1 MTENVNRMM
10 VNPPVFPSGI
20 VESGMTGDGEERITS
35 LEIATMT
42 NKLHKNVMQSIRK
55 MEAAWIKVNGL
66 GFKLVN
72 YQDQKGETRPCYSLT
87 KRESLYIA
95 TKFNDEAR
103 AKLVLRWEELE
114 IKHREQVQAEQMKPQ
129 QSFLQDKLTVANWVM
144 DSLRYSDAARLQ
156 LVSQIAEPYGVP
168 VPDYVHAPNGASHAV
183 SELLKERG
191 VELSAIKFNKLAL
204 AAGLLEEK
212 TRKGAH
218 GKVHKYYSVT
228 EKGLEYALNDIYKD
242 VLDKP
247 FQSGM
252 TTSLGRC
259 WKSSVTSHLVKEIC
273 LQAVRH
279 TRTTVVIM
287 IYNREG
293 GEGVMRSPLFLW

>member
-1 MTENVNRMM
+1 MTNGSEIIKNETM
-10 VNPPVFPSGI
+10 
-20 VESGMTGDGEERITS
+20 TS
-35 LEIATMT
+35 LEIAEITG
-42 NKLHKNVMQSIRK
+42 KRHSDVLESIRN
-55 MEAAWIKVNGL
+55 MEPAWEKIAQRKFPL
-66 GFKLVN
+66 GSYKDAN
-72 YQDQKGETRPCYSLT
+72 NQDRPCYILSKT
-87 KRESLYIA
+87 ECLYVA

-156 LVSQIAEPYGVP
+156 LVSQIAKPYGVP

-242 VLDKP
+242 VPGQTIPKWYDNKFGEVLEIIGYKP
-247 FQSGM
+247 SSQGDMFASGE
-252 TTSLGRC
+252 T
-259 WKSSVTSHLVKEIC
+259 H
-273 LQAVRH
+273 
-279 TRTTVVIM
+279 
-287 IYNREG
+287 
-293 GEGVMRSPLFLW
+293 

>member
-10 VNPPVFPSGI
+10 VNPPVFPSGS
-20 VESGMTGDGEERITS
+20 VKSGMTGDGEERITS
-35 LEIATMT
+35 LEIAEMA
-42 NKLHKNVMQSIRK
+42 NKRHSDVMRSIRN
-55 MEAAWIKVNGL
+55 MEKAWLQVNGRN
-66 GFKLVN
+66 FALVD
-72 YQDQKGETRPCYSLT
+72 YQDQKGEYRPCYSLT
-87 KRESLYIA
+87 KKESLYIA
-95 TKFNDEAR
+95 TKFDDVMR
-103 AKLVLRWEELE
+103 AKLINRWEELE
-114 IKHREQVQAEQMKPQ
+114 NKHREQVQAEQMKPQ

-212 TRKGAH
+212 TRKGTN

-228 EKGLEYALNDIYKD
+228 EKGLVYALNDIYKD
-242 VLDKP
+242 VPGQTIPKWYDNKFGEVLEIIGYKP
-247 FQSGM
+247 SNQGDMFASGE
-252 TTSLGRC
+252 T
-259 WKSSVTSHLVKEIC
+259 H
-273 LQAVRH
+273 
-279 TRTTVVIM
+279 
-287 IYNREG
+287 
-293 GEGVMRSPLFLW
+293 

>member
-10 VNPPVFPSGI
+10 VNPPVFPSSSVNAG
-20 VESGMTGDGEERITS
+20 EAGGNEERITS

-55 MEAAWIKVNGL
+55 MEVAWVKVNGL

-72 YQDQKGETRPCYSLT
+72 YQDQKGETRPCFSLT

-103 AKLVLRWEELE
+103 AKLILRWEELE
-114 IKHREQVQAEQMKPQ
+114 IKHREQAQAKMQAEQVKPQ

-156 LVSQIAEPYGVP
+156 LVSQIAKPYGVP

-212 TRKGAH
+212 TRKGTN

-228 EKGLEYALNDIYKD
+228 EKGLVYALNDIYKD
-242 VLDKP
+242 VPGQTIPKWYDNKFGEVLEII
-247 FQSGM
+247 GY
-252 TTSLGRC
+252 
-259 WKSSVTSHLVKEIC
+259 KSSEQTDMFAS
-273 LQAVRH
+273 
-279 TRTTVVIM
+279 
-287 IYNREG
+287 
-293 GEGVMRSPLFLW
+293 GEAHN

>member
-10 VNPPVFPSGI
+10 VNPPVFPSGSFNAG
-20 VESGMTGDGEERITS
+20 EAGGNEERITS

-55 MEAAWIKVNGL
+55 MEAAWVKVNGL

-103 AKLVLRWEELE
+103 AKLILRWEELE
-114 IKHREQVQAEQMKPQ
+114 IKHREQAQTKMQAEQMKPQ

-191 VELSAIKFNKLAL
+191 VVLSAIKFNNIAL

-212 TRKGAH
+212 TRKGTH

-242 VLDKP
+242 VPGQTIPKWYDNKFEEVLEIIGYKP
-247 FQSGM
+247 SKQVDMFA
-252 TTSLGRC
+252 
-259 WKSSVTSHLVKEIC
+259 SSETH
-273 LQAVRH
+273 
-279 TRTTVVIM
+279 
-287 IYNREG
+287 
-293 GEGVMRSPLFLW
+293 

>member
-10 VNPPVFPSGI
+10 VNPPVFPSGS
-20 VESGMTGDGEERITS
+20 VKSGMTGDGEERITS
-35 LEIATMT
+35 LEIAEMA
-42 NKLHKNVMQSIRK
+42 NKRHSDVMRSIRN
-55 MEAAWIKVNGL
+55 MEKAWLQVNGRN
-66 GFKLVN
+66 FALVD
-72 YQDQKGETRPCYSLT
+72 YQDQKGEYRPCYSLT
-87 KRESLYIA
+87 KKESLYIA
-95 TKFNDEAR
+95 TKFDDVMR
-103 AKLVLRWEELE
+103 AKLINRWEELE
-114 IKHREQVQAEQMKPQ
+114 NKHREQMQAEQMKPQ

-242 VLDKP
+242 VPGQTIPKWYDNKFGEVLEIIGYKP
-247 FQSGM
+247 SSQGYMFASGE
-252 TTSLGRC
+252 T
-259 WKSSVTSHLVKEIC
+259 H
-273 LQAVRH
+273 
-279 TRTTVVIM
+279 
-287 IYNREG
+287 
-293 GEGVMRSPLFLW
+293 

>member
-10 VNPPVFPSGI
+10 VNPPVFPSGS
-20 VESGMTGDGEERITS
+20 VKSGMTGDGEERITS
-35 LEIATMT
+35 LEIAEMA
-42 NKLHKNVMQSIRK
+42 NKRHSDVMRSIRN
-55 MEAAWIKVNGL
+55 MEKAWLQVNGRN
-66 GFKLVN
+66 FALVD
-72 YQDQKGETRPCYSLT
+72 YQDQKGEHRPCYSLT
-87 KRESLYIA
+87 KKESLYIA
-95 TKFNDEAR
+95 TKFDDVMR
-103 AKLVLRWEELE
+103 AKLINRWEELE
-114 IKHREQVQAEQMKPQ
+114 IKHREQVQSEQMKPQ

-144 DSLRYSDAARLQ
+144 DSLRYSDAARLR

-242 VLDKP
+242 VPGQTIPKWYDNKFGEVLEIIGYKP
-247 FQSGM
+247 SSQGDMFASGE
-252 TTSLGRC
+252 T
-259 WKSSVTSHLVKEIC
+259 H
-273 LQAVRH
+273 
-279 TRTTVVIM
+279 
-287 IYNREG
+287 
-293 GEGVMRSPLFLW
+293 

>member
-10 VNPPVFPSGI
+10 VNPPVFPSGS
-20 VESGMTGDGEERITS
+20 VKSGMTGDGEERITS
-35 LEIATMT
+35 LEIAEMA
-42 NKLHKNVMQSIRK
+42 NKRHSDVMRSIRN
-55 MEAAWIKVNGL
+55 MEKAWLQVNGRN
-66 GFKLVN
+66 FALVD
-72 YQDQKGETRPCYSLT
+72 YQDQKGEHRPCYSLT
-87 KRESLYIA
+87 KKESLYIA
-95 TKFNDEAR
+95 TKFDDVMR
-103 AKLVLRWEELE
+103 AKLINRWEELE

-212 TRKGAH
+212 TRKGTN

-228 EKGLEYALNDIYKD
+228 EKGLVYALNDIYKD
-242 VLDKP
+242 VPGQTIPKWYDNKFGEVLEIIGYKP
-247 FQSGM
+247 SNQGDMFASGE
-252 TTSLGRC
+252 T
-259 WKSSVTSHLVKEIC
+259 H
-273 LQAVRH
+273 
-279 TRTTVVIM
+279 
-287 IYNREG
+287 
-293 GEGVMRSPLFLW
+293 

>member
-1 MTENVNRMM
+1 MKDKLSPMM
-10 VNPPVFPSGI
+10 VNPPVFPSGS
-20 VESGMTGDGEERITS
+20 VKSGMTGDEEERITS
-35 LEIATMT
+35 LEIAEMA
-42 NKLHKNVMQSIRK
+42 NKRHSDVMRSIRN
-55 MEAAWIKVNGL
+55 MEKAWLQVNGRN
-66 GFKLVN
+66 FALVD
-72 YQDQKGETRPCYSLT
+72 YQDQKGEHRPCYSLT
-87 KRESLYIA
+87 KKESLYIA
-95 TKFNDEAR
+95 TKFDDVMR
-103 AKLVLRWEELE
+103 AKLINRWEELE

-212 TRKGAH
+212 TRKGTH

-242 VLDKP
+242 VPGQTIPKWYDNKFGEVLEIIGYKP
-247 FQSGM
+247 SSQGDMFASGE
-252 TTSLGRC
+252 T
-259 WKSSVTSHLVKEIC
+259 H
-273 LQAVRH
+273 
-279 TRTTVVIM
+279 
-287 IYNREG
+287 
-293 GEGVMRSPLFLW
+293 

>member
-1 MTENVNRMM
+1 MTENVSRMM

-20 VESGMTGDGEERITS
+20 VKSGMTGDGEERITS
-35 LEIATMT
+35 LEIAEMA
-42 NKLHKNVMQSIRK
+42 NKRHSDVMRSIRN
-55 MEAAWIKVNGL
+55 MEKAWLQVNGRN
-66 GFKLVN
+66 FALVD
-72 YQDQKGETRPCYSLT
+72 YQDQKGEHRPCYSLT
-87 KRESLYIA
+87 KKESLYIA
-95 TKFNDEAR
+95 TKFDDVMR
-103 AKLVLRWEELE
+103 AKLINRWEELE
-114 IKHREQVQAEQMKPQ
+114 IKHREQVQSEQMKPQ

-183 SELLKERG
+183 SELLKERD

-242 VLDKP
+242 VPGQTIPKWYDNKFGEVLEIIGYKP
-247 FQSGM
+247 SSQGDMFASGE
-252 TTSLGRC
+252 T
-259 WKSSVTSHLVKEIC
+259 H
-273 LQAVRH
+273 
-279 TRTTVVIM
+279 
-287 IYNREG
+287 
-293 GEGVMRSPLFLW
+293 

>member
-10 VNPPVFPSGI
+10 VNPPVFPSGS
-20 VESGMTGDGEERITS
+20 VKSGMTGDGEERITS
-35 LEIATMT
+35 LEIAEMA
-42 NKLHKNVMQSIRK
+42 NKRHSDVMRSIRN
-55 MEAAWIKVNGL
+55 MEKAWLQVNGRN
-66 GFKLVN
+66 FALVD
-72 YQDQKGETRPCYSLT
+72 YQDQKGEYRPCYSLT
-87 KRESLYIA
+87 KKESLYIA
-95 TKFNDEAR
+95 TKFDDVMR
-103 AKLVLRWEELE
+103 AKLINRWEELE
-114 IKHREQVQAEQMKPQ
+114 NKHREQVQAEQMKPQ
-129 QSFLQDKLTVANWVM
+129 QSCLQDKLTVANWVM

-183 SELLKERG
+183 SELLKERD

-242 VLDKP
+242 VPGQTIPKWYDNKFGEVLEIIGYKP
-247 FQSGM
+247 SSQGDMFASGE
-252 TTSLGRC
+252 T
-259 WKSSVTSHLVKEIC
+259 H
-273 LQAVRH
+273 
-279 TRTTVVIM
+279 
-287 IYNREG
+287 
-293 GEGVMRSPLFLW
+293 

>member
-10 VNPPVFPSGI
+10 VNPPVFPSGS
-20 VESGMTGDGEERITS
+20 VKSGMTGDGEERITS
-35 LEIATMT
+35 LEIAEMA
-42 NKLHKNVMQSIRK
+42 NKRHSDVMRSIRN
-55 MEAAWIKVNGL
+55 MEKAWLQVNGRN
-66 GFKLVN
+66 FALVD
-72 YQDQKGETRPCYSLT
+72 YQDQKGEHRPCYSLT
-87 KRESLYIA
+87 KKESLYIA
-95 TKFNDEAR
+95 TKFDDVMR
-103 AKLVLRWEELE
+103 AKLINRWEELE

-212 TRKGAH
+212 TRKGTN

-228 EKGLEYALNDIYKD
+228 EKGLVYALNDIYKD
-242 VLDKP
+242 VPGQTIPKWYDNKFGEVLEIIGYKP
-247 FQSGM
+247 SNQGDIFASGE
-252 TTSLGRC
+252 T
-259 WKSSVTSHLVKEIC
+259 H
-273 LQAVRH
+273 
-279 TRTTVVIM
+279 
-287 IYNREG
+287 
-293 GEGVMRSPLFLW
+293 

>member
-10 VNPPVFPSGI
+10 VNPPVFPSSSVNAG
-20 VESGMTGDGEERITS
+20 EAGGNEERITS

-55 MEAAWIKVNGL
+55 MEVAWVKVNGL

-103 AKLVLRWEELE
+103 AKLILRWEELE
-114 IKHREQVQAEQMKPQ
+114 IKHREQAQAKMQAEQVKPQ

-156 LVSQIAEPYGVP
+156 LVSQIAKPYGVP

-212 TRKGAH
+212 TRKGTN

-228 EKGLEYALNDIYKD
+228 EKGLVYALNDIYKD
-242 VLDKP
+242 VPGQTIPKWYDNKFEEVLEII
-247 FQSGM
+247 GY
-252 TTSLGRC
+252 
-259 WKSSVTSHLVKEIC
+259 KSSKQVDMFAS
-273 LQAVRH
+273 
-279 TRTTVVIM
+279 
-287 IYNREG
+287 
-293 GEGVMRSPLFLW
+293 GETH

>member
-10 VNPPVFPSGI
+10 VNPPVFPSSSVNAG
-20 VESGMTGDGEERITS
+20 EAGGNEERITS

-55 MEAAWIKVNGL
+55 MEVAWVKVNGL

-103 AKLVLRWEELE
+103 AKLILRWEELE
-114 IKHREQVQAEQMKPQ
+114 IKHREQAQAKMQAEQVKPQ

-156 LVSQIAEPYGVP
+156 LVSQIAKPYGVP

-191 VELSAIKFNKLAL
+191 VVLSAIKFNKLAL

-212 TRKGAH
+212 TRKGTNS
-218 GKVHKYYSVT
+218 KVHKYYSVT
-228 EKGLEYALNDIYKD
+228 EKGLVYALNDIYKD
-242 VLDKP
+242 VPGQTIPKWYDNKFGEVLEII
-247 FQSGM
+247 GY
-252 TTSLGRC
+252 
-259 WKSSVTSHLVKEIC
+259 KSSEQTDMFAS
-273 LQAVRH
+273 
-279 TRTTVVIM
+279 
-287 IYNREG
+287 
-293 GEGVMRSPLFLW
+293 GEAHN

>member
-1 MTENVNRMM
+1 M
-10 VNPPVFPSGI
+10 GYYL
-20 VESGMTGDGEERITS
+20 D
-35 LEIATMT
+35 A
-42 NKLHKNVMQSIRK
+42 
-55 MEAAWIKVNGL
+55 NG
-66 GFKLVN
+66 
-72 YQDQKGETRPCYSLT
+72 QERPCYYLT

-114 IKHREQVQAEQMKPQ
+114 IKHREQVQAKMQAEQVKPQ

-183 SELLKERG
+183 SELLKERSVG
-191 VELSAIKFNKLAL
+191 LSAIKFNKMAL

-212 TRKGAH
+212 TRKGTH

-242 VLDKP
+242 VPGQTIPKWYDNKFEEVLEIIGYKP
-247 FQSGM
+247 SKQVDMFA
-252 TTSLGRC
+252 
-259 WKSSVTSHLVKEIC
+259 SSETH
-273 LQAVRH
+273 
-279 TRTTVVIM
+279 
-287 IYNREG
+287 
-293 GEGVMRSPLFLW
+293 

>member
-1 MTENVNRMM
+1 MTENVNQMM
-10 VNPPVFPSGI
+10 VNPPVFPSGS
-20 VESGMTGDGEERITS
+20 VKSGTTSGEERITS

-55 MEAAWIKVNGL
+55 MEAAWVKVNGL

-103 AKLVLRWEELE
+103 AKLILRWEELE
-114 IKHREQVQAEQMKPQ
+114 IKHREQAEQVKPQ

-191 VELSAIKFNKLAL
+191 VVLSAIKFNKMAL

-212 TRKGAH
+212 TRKGTH

-228 EKGLEYALNDIYKD
+228 EKGLVYALNDIYKD
-242 VLDKP
+242 VPGQTIPKWYDNKFEEVLEIIGYKP
-247 FQSGM
+247 SKQVDMFA
-252 TTSLGRC
+252 
-259 WKSSVTSHLVKEIC
+259 SSEAH
-273 LQAVRH
+273 
-279 TRTTVVIM
+279 
-287 IYNREG
+287 
-293 GEGVMRSPLFLW
+293 

>member
-10 VNPPVFPSGI
+10 VNLPVFPS
-20 VESGMTGDGEERITS
+20 VSVKSGEAGDGEERITS
-35 LEIATMT
+35 LEIASITG
-42 NKLHKNVMQSIRK
+42 KQHYDVMKAIRK
-55 MEAAWIKVNGL
+55 MEDAWFKVCKGKFSLSSQLIEMPNG
-66 GFKLVN
+66 G
-72 YQDQKGETRPCYSLT
+72 TREQPYYSLT

-114 IKHREQVQAEQMKPQ
+114 IKHREQAQAKMQAEQMKPQ

-191 VELSAIKFNKLAL
+191 VELSAIKFNKMAL

-212 TRKGAH
+212 TRKGTH

-242 VLDKP
+242 VPGQTIPKWYDNKFGKVLEII
-247 FQSGM
+247 GY
-252 TTSLGRC
+252 
-259 WKSSVTSHLVKEIC
+259 KSSKQGDMFAS
-273 LQAVRH
+273 
-279 TRTTVVIM
+279 
-287 IYNREG
+287 
-293 GEGVMRSPLFLW
+293 GEAHD

>member
-10 VNPPVFPSGI
+10 VNPPVFPSGSFNAG
-20 VESGMTGDGEERITS
+20 EAGGNEERITS

-55 MEAAWIKVNGL
+55 MEAAWVKVNGL

-103 AKLVLRWEELE
+103 AKLILRWEELE
-114 IKHREQVQAEQMKPQ
+114 IKHREQAQVKMQAEQVKPQ

-183 SELLKERG
+183 SELLKKRG
-191 VELSAIKFNKLAL
+191 VVLSAIKFNKMAL

-212 TRKGAH
+212 TRKGTH

-228 EKGLEYALNDIYKD
+228 DKGLVYALNDIYKD
-242 VLDKP
+242 VPGQTIPKWYDNKFEEVLEII
-247 FQSGM
+247 GY
-252 TTSLGRC
+252 
-259 WKSSVTSHLVKEIC
+259 KSSKQVDMFAS
-273 LQAVRH
+273 
-279 TRTTVVIM
+279 
-287 IYNREG
+287 
-293 GEGVMRSPLFLW
+293 GEAH

>member
-10 VNPPVFPSGI
+10 VNPPVFPSSSVNAG
-20 VESGMTGDGEERITS
+20 EAGGNEERITS

-55 MEAAWIKVNGL
+55 MEVAWVKVNGL

-103 AKLVLRWEELE
+103 AKLILRWEELE
-114 IKHREQVQAEQMKPQ
+114 IKHREQAQAKMQAEQVKPQ

-168 VPDYVHAPNGASHAV
+168 VPDYVHASNGASHAV

-212 TRKGAH
+212 TRKGTH

-242 VLDKP
+242 VPGQTIPKWYDNKFGEVLEIIGYKP
-247 FQSGM
+247 SSQGDMFASGE
-252 TTSLGRC
+252 T
-259 WKSSVTSHLVKEIC
+259 H
-273 LQAVRH
+273 
-279 TRTTVVIM
+279 
-287 IYNREG
+287 
-293 GEGVMRSPLFLW
+293 

>member
-10 VNPPVFPSGI
+10 VNPPVFPSGS
-20 VESGMTGDGEERITS
+20 VKSGMTGDEEERITS
-35 LEIATMT
+35 LEIAEMA
-42 NKLHKNVMQSIRK
+42 NKRHSDVMRSIRN
-55 MEAAWIKVNGL
+55 MEKAWLQVNGRN
-66 GFKLVN
+66 FALVD
-72 YQDQKGETRPCYSLT
+72 YQDQKGEHRPCYSLT
-87 KRESLYIA
+87 KKESLYIA
-95 TKFNDEAR
+95 TKFDDVMR
-103 AKLVLRWEELE
+103 AKLINRWEESE

-191 VELSAIKFNKLAL
+191 VELSVIKFNKLAL

-212 TRKGAH
+212 TRKGTH

-242 VLDKP
+242 VPGQTIPKWYDNKFGEVLEIIGYKP
-247 FQSGM
+247 SSQGDMFASGE
-252 TTSLGRC
+252 T
-259 WKSSVTSHLVKEIC
+259 H
-273 LQAVRH
+273 
-279 TRTTVVIM
+279 
-287 IYNREG
+287 
-293 GEGVMRSPLFLW
+293 

>member
-10 VNPPVFPSGI
+10 VNPPVFPSGSFNAG
-20 VESGMTGDGEERITS
+20 EAGGNEERITS

-55 MEAAWIKVNGL
+55 MEAAWVKVNGL

-103 AKLVLRWEELE
+103 AKLILRWEELE
-114 IKHREQVQAEQMKPQ
+114 IKHREQAQTKMQAEQMKPQ

-191 VELSAIKFNKLAL
+191 VVLSAIKFNKMAL

-212 TRKGAH
+212 TRKGTH

-242 VLDKP
+242 VPGQTIPKWYDNKFEEVLEIIGYKP
-247 FQSGM
+247 SKQVDMFA
-252 TTSLGRC
+252 
-259 WKSSVTSHLVKEIC
+259 SSETH
-273 LQAVRH
+273 
-279 TRTTVVIM
+279 
-287 IYNREG
+287 
-293 GEGVMRSPLFLW
+293 

>member
-10 VNPPVFPSGI
+10 VNPPVFPSSSVNAG
-20 VESGMTGDGEERITS
+20 EAGGNEERITS

-55 MEAAWIKVNGL
+55 MEVAWVKVNGL

-103 AKLVLRWEELE
+103 AKLILRWEELE
-114 IKHREQVQAEQMKPQ
+114 IKHREQAQAKMQAEQVKPQ

-156 LVSQIAEPYGVP
+156 LVSQIAKPYGVP

-191 VELSAIKFNKLAL
+191 VVLSAIKFNKLAL

-212 TRKGAH
+212 TRKGTN

-228 EKGLEYALNDIYKD
+228 EKGLVYALNDICKD
-242 VLDKP
+242 VPGQTIPKWYDNKFGEVLEII
-247 FQSGM
+247 GY
-252 TTSLGRC
+252 
-259 WKSSVTSHLVKEIC
+259 KSSEQTDMFAS
-273 LQAVRH
+273 
-279 TRTTVVIM
+279 
-287 IYNREG
+287 
-293 GEGVMRSPLFLW
+293 GEAHN

>member
-10 VNPPVFPSGI
+10 VNPPVFPSSSVNAG
-20 VESGMTGDGEERITS
+20 EAGGNEERITS

-55 MEAAWIKVNGL
+55 MEVAWVKVNGL

-103 AKLVLRWEELE
+103 AKLILRWEELE
-114 IKHREQVQAEQMKPQ
+114 IKHREQAQAKMQAEQVKPQ

-156 LVSQIAEPYGVP
+156 LVSQIAKPYGVP

-242 VLDKP
+242 VPGQTIPKWYDNKFGEVLGIIGYKP
-247 FQSGM
+247 SSQGDMFASGE
-252 TTSLGRC
+252 T
-259 WKSSVTSHLVKEIC
+259 H
-273 LQAVRH
+273 
-279 TRTTVVIM
+279 
-287 IYNREG
+287 
-293 GEGVMRSPLFLW
+293 

>member
-10 VNPPVFPSGI
+10 VNPPVFPSSSVNAG
-20 VESGMTGDGEERITS
+20 EAGGNEERITS

-55 MEAAWIKVNGL
+55 MEVAWVKVNGL

-103 AKLVLRWEELE
+103 AKLILRWEELE
-114 IKHREQVQAEQMKPQ
+114 IKHREQAQAKMQAEQVKPQ

-156 LVSQIAEPYGVP
+156 LVSQIAKPYGVP

-191 VELSAIKFNKLAL
+191 VVLSAIKFNKLAL

-212 TRKGAH
+212 TRKGTN

-228 EKGLEYALNDIYKD
+228 EKGLVYALNDIYKD
-242 VLDKP
+242 VPGQTIPKWYDNK
-247 FQSGM
+247 FGEV
-252 TTSLGRC
+252 LGIIGY
-259 WKSSVTSHLVKEIC
+259 KSSKQVDMFAS
-273 LQAVRH
+273 
-279 TRTTVVIM
+279 
-287 IYNREG
+287 
-293 GEGVMRSPLFLW
+293 GETH

>member
-10 VNPPVFPSGI
+10 VNPPVFPSGS
-20 VESGMTGDGEERITS
+20 VKSVMTGDGEERITS
-35 LEIATMT
+35 LEIAEMA
-42 NKLHKNVMQSIRK
+42 NKRHSDVMRSIRN
-55 MEAAWIKVNGL
+55 MEKAWLQVNGRN
-66 GFKLVN
+66 FALVD
-72 YQDQKGETRPCYSLT
+72 YQDQKGEHRPCYSLT
-87 KRESLYIA
+87 KKESLYIA
-95 TKFNDEAR
+95 TKFDDVMR
-103 AKLVLRWEELE
+103 AKLINRWEELE
-114 IKHREQVQAEQMKPQ
+114 IKHREQVQSEQMKPQ

-242 VLDKP
+242 VPGQTIPKWYDNKFGEVLEIIGYKP
-247 FQSGM
+247 SSQGDMFASGE
-252 TTSLGRC
+252 T
-259 WKSSVTSHLVKEIC
+259 H
-273 LQAVRH
+273 
-279 TRTTVVIM
+279 
-287 IYNREG
+287 
-293 GEGVMRSPLFLW
+293 

>member
-10 VNPPVFPSGI
+10 VNPPVFPSG
-20 VESGMTGDGEERITS
+20 SGNAGEAGGNEERITS

-55 MEAAWIKVNGL
+55 MEAAWVKVNGL

-103 AKLVLRWEELE
+103 AKLILRWEELE
-114 IKHREQVQAEQMKPQ
+114 IKHREQAQAKMQAEQMKPQ

-204 AAGLLEEK
+204 TAGLLEEK
-212 TRKGAH
+212 TRKGTH

-242 VLDKP
+242 VPGQTIPKWYDNKFEEVLEII
-247 FQSGM
+247 GY
-252 TTSLGRC
+252 
-259 WKSSVTSHLVKEIC
+259 KSSKQVDMFAI
-273 LQAVRH
+273 
-279 TRTTVVIM
+279 
-287 IYNREG
+287 
-293 GEGVMRSPLFLW
+293 GEAH

>member
-10 VNPPVFPSGI
+10 VNLPVFPSGS
-20 VESGMTGDGEERITS
+20 VKSGMKGDGEERITS
-35 LEIATMT
+35 LEIAEMA
-42 NKLHKNVMQSIRK
+42 NKRHSDVMRSIRN
-55 MEAAWIKVNGL
+55 MEKAWLQVNGRN
-66 GFKLVN
+66 FALVD
-72 YQDQKGETRPCYSLT
+72 YQDQKGEHRPCYSLT
-87 KRESLYIA
+87 KKESLYIA
-95 TKFNDEAR
+95 TKFDDVMR
-103 AKLVLRWEELE
+103 AKLINRWEELE

-212 TRKGAH
+212 TRKGTNS
-218 GKVHKYYSVT
+218 KVHKYYSGT
-228 EKGLEYALNDIYKD
+228 EKGLVYALNDIYKD
-242 VLDKP
+242 VPGQTIPKWYDNKFEEVLEII
-247 FQSGM
+247 GY
-252 TTSLGRC
+252 
-259 WKSSVTSHLVKEIC
+259 KSSKQVDMFAS
-273 LQAVRH
+273 
-279 TRTTVVIM
+279 
-287 IYNREG
+287 
-293 GEGVMRSPLFLW
+293 GETH

>member
-1 MTENVNRMM
+1 
-10 VNPPVFPSGI
+10 
-20 VESGMTGDGEERITS
+20 MTGDGEERITS
-35 LEIATMT
+35 LEIAELAG
-42 NKLHKNVMQSIRK
+42 KPHADVLKAIRK
-55 MEAAWIKVNGL
+55 MEEPWKKVAEGKFSLGYYLDANG
-66 GFKLVN
+66 
-72 YQDQKGETRPCYSLT
+72 QERPCYYLT

-114 IKHREQVQAEQMKPQ
+114 IKHREQVQAKMQAEQVKPQ

-183 SELLKERG
+183 SELLKERSVG
-191 VELSAIKFNKLAL
+191 LSAIKFNKMAL

-212 TRKGAH
+212 TRKGTH

-242 VLDKP
+242 VPGQTIPKWYDNKFEEVLEIIGYKP
-247 FQSGM
+247 SKQVDMFA
-252 TTSLGRC
+252 
-259 WKSSVTSHLVKEIC
+259 SSETH
-273 LQAVRH
+273 
-279 TRTTVVIM
+279 
-287 IYNREG
+287 
-293 GEGVMRSPLFLW
+293 

>member
-10 VNPPVFPSGI
+10 VNPPVFLSSSVNAG
-20 VESGMTGDGEERITS
+20 EAGGNEERITS

-55 MEAAWIKVNGL
+55 MEVAWVKVNGL

-103 AKLVLRWEELE
+103 AKLILRWEELE
-114 IKHREQVQAEQMKPQ
+114 IKHREQAQAKMQAEQVKPQ

-156 LVSQIAEPYGVP
+156 LVSQIAKPYGVP

-212 TRKGAH
+212 TRKGTN

-228 EKGLEYALNDIYKD
+228 EKGLVYALNDIYKD
-242 VLDKP
+242 VPGQTIPKWYDNKFGEVLEII
-247 FQSGM
+247 GY
-252 TTSLGRC
+252 
-259 WKSSVTSHLVKEIC
+259 KSSEQTDMFAS
-273 LQAVRH
+273 
-279 TRTTVVIM
+279 
-287 IYNREG
+287 
-293 GEGVMRSPLFLW
+293 GEAHN

>member
-10 VNPPVFPSGI
+10 VNPPVFPSGS
-20 VESGMTGDGEERITS
+20 VKSGMTGDEEERITS
-35 LEIATMT
+35 LEIAEMA
-42 NKLHKNVMQSIRK
+42 NKRHSDVMRSIRN
-55 MEAAWIKVNGL
+55 MEKAWLQVNGRN
-66 GFKLVN
+66 FALVD
-72 YQDQKGETRPCYSLT
+72 YQDKKGEHRPCYSLT
-87 KRESLYIA
+87 KKESLYIA
-95 TKFNDEAR
+95 TKFDDVMR
-103 AKLVLRWEELE
+103 AKLINRWEELE

-212 TRKGAH
+212 TRKGTH

-242 VLDKP
+242 VPGQTIPKWYDNKFGEVLEIIGYKP
-247 FQSGM
+247 SSQGDMFASGE
-252 TTSLGRC
+252 T
-259 WKSSVTSHLVKEIC
+259 H
-273 LQAVRH
+273 
-279 TRTTVVIM
+279 
-287 IYNREG
+287 
-293 GEGVMRSPLFLW
+293 

>member
-10 VNPPVFPSGI
+10 VNPPVFPSSSVNAG
-20 VESGMTGDGEERITS
+20 EAGGNEERITS

-55 MEAAWIKVNGL
+55 MEVAWVKVNGL

-103 AKLVLRWEELE
+103 AKLILRWEELE
-114 IKHREQVQAEQMKPQ
+114 IKHREQAQAKMQAEQVKPQ

-156 LVSQIAEPYGVP
+156 LVSQIAKTYGVP

-212 TRKGAH
+212 TRKGTN

-228 EKGLEYALNDIYKD
+228 EKGLVYALNDIYKD
-242 VLDKP
+242 VPGQTIPKWYDNKFGEVLEII
-247 FQSGM
+247 GY
-252 TTSLGRC
+252 
-259 WKSSVTSHLVKEIC
+259 KSSEQTDMFAS
-273 LQAVRH
+273 
-279 TRTTVVIM
+279 
-287 IYNREG
+287 
-293 GEGVMRSPLFLW
+293 GEAHN

>member
-10 VNPPVFPSGI
+10 VNPPVFPSGSFNAG
-20 VESGMTGDGEERITS
+20 EAGGNEERITS
-35 LEIATMT
+35 LEIAELAG
-42 NKLHKNVMQSIRK
+42 KPHADVLKAIRK
-55 MEAAWIKVNGL
+55 MEEPWKKVAEGNFSLGYYLDANG
-66 GFKLVN
+66 
-72 YQDQKGETRPCYSLT
+72 QERPCYYLT

-114 IKHREQVQAEQMKPQ
+114 INHREQVQAKMRAEQMKPQ

-168 VPDYVHAPNGASHAV
+168 VPDYVHASNGASHAV

-191 VELSAIKFNKLAL
+191 VVLSAIKFNKLAL

-212 TRKGAH
+212 TRKGTH

-228 EKGLEYALNDIYKD
+228 EKGLVYALNDIYKD
-242 VLDKP
+242 VPGQTIPKWYDNKFEEVLEIIGYKP
-247 FQSGM
+247 SKQVDMFASGE
-252 TTSLGRC
+252 T
-259 WKSSVTSHLVKEIC
+259 H
-273 LQAVRH
+273 
-279 TRTTVVIM
+279 
-287 IYNREG
+287 
-293 GEGVMRSPLFLW
+293 

>member
-10 VNPPVFPSGI
+10 VNPPVFPSGS
-20 VESGMTGDGEERITS
+20 VKSGMTGDGEERITS
-35 LEIATMT
+35 LEIAEMA
-42 NKLHKNVMQSIRK
+42 NKRHSDVMRSIRN
-55 MEAAWIKVNGL
+55 MEKAWLQVNGRN
-66 GFKLVN
+66 FALVD
-72 YQDQKGETRPCYSLT
+72 YQDQKGEYRPCYSLT
-87 KRESLYIA
+87 KKESLYIA
-95 TKFNDEAR
+95 TKFDDVMR
-103 AKLVLRWEELE
+103 AKLINRWEELE
-114 IKHREQVQAEQMKPQ
+114 NKHREQVQAEQMKPQ

-168 VPDYVHAPNGASHAV
+168 VPDYVHAPNDASHAV

-242 VLDKP
+242 VPGQTIPKWYDNKFVEVLEIIGYKP
-247 FQSGM
+247 SSQGDMFASGE
-252 TTSLGRC
+252 T
-259 WKSSVTSHLVKEIC
+259 H
-273 LQAVRH
+273 
-279 TRTTVVIM
+279 
-287 IYNREG
+287 
-293 GEGVMRSPLFLW
+293 

>member
-10 VNPPVFPSGI
+10 VNPPVFPSGS
-20 VESGMTGDGEERITS
+20 VKSGMTGDGEERITS
-35 LEIATMT
+35 FEIAEMA
-42 NKLHKNVMQSIRK
+42 NKRHSDVMRSIRN
-55 MEAAWIKVNGL
+55 MEKAWLQVNGRN
-66 GFKLVN
+66 FALVD
-72 YQDQKGETRPCYSLT
+72 YQDQKGEYRPCYSLT
-87 KRESLYIA
+87 KKESLYIA
-95 TKFNDEAR
+95 TKFDDVMR
-103 AKLVLRWEELE
+103 AKLINRWEELE
-114 IKHREQVQAEQMKPQ
+114 NKHRGQVQAEQMKPQ

-183 SELLKERG
+183 SELLKERD

-242 VLDKP
+242 VPGQTIPKWYDNKFGEVLEIIGYKP
-247 FQSGM
+247 
-252 TTSLGRC
+252 
-259 WKSSVTSHLVKEIC
+259 SS
-273 LQAVRH
+273 QGDMFA
-279 TRTTVVIM
+279 
-287 IYNREG
+287 N
-293 GEGVMRSPLFLW
+293 GETH

>member
-10 VNPPVFPSGI
+10 VNPPVFPSSSVNAG
-20 VESGMTGDGEERITS
+20 EAGGNEERITS

-55 MEAAWIKVNGL
+55 MEVAWVKVNGL

-103 AKLVLRWEELE
+103 AKLILRWEELE
-114 IKHREQVQAEQMKPQ
+114 IKHREQAQAKMQAEQVKPQ

-156 LVSQIAEPYGVP
+156 LVSQIAKPYGVP

-212 TRKGAH
+212 TRKGTH

-242 VLDKP
+242 VPGQTIPKWYDNKFGEVLEIIGYKP
-247 FQSGM
+247 SSQGDMFASGE
-252 TTSLGRC
+252 T
-259 WKSSVTSHLVKEIC
+259 H
-273 LQAVRH
+273 
-279 TRTTVVIM
+279 
-287 IYNREG
+287 
-293 GEGVMRSPLFLW
+293 

>member
-10 VNPPVFPSGI
+10 VNPPVFPSSSVNAG
-20 VESGMTGDGEERITS
+20 EAGGNEERITS

-55 MEAAWIKVNGL
+55 MEVAWVKVNGL

-103 AKLVLRWEELE
+103 AKLILRWEELE
-114 IKHREQVQAEQMKPQ
+114 IKHREQAQAKMQAEQVKPQ

-156 LVSQIAEPYGVP
+156 LVSQIAKPYGVP
-168 VPDYVHAPNGASHAV
+168 VPDCVHAPNGASHAV

-212 TRKGAH
+212 TRKGTN

-228 EKGLEYALNDIYKD
+228 EKGLVYALNDIYKD
-242 VLDKP
+242 VPGQTIPKWYDNKFGEVLEII
-247 FQSGM
+247 GY
-252 TTSLGRC
+252 
-259 WKSSVTSHLVKEIC
+259 KSSEQTDMFAS
-273 LQAVRH
+273 
-279 TRTTVVIM
+279 
-287 IYNREG
+287 
-293 GEGVMRSPLFLW
+293 GEAHN

>member
-10 VNPPVFPSGI
+10 VNPPVFPSGS
-20 VESGMTGDGEERITS
+20 VKSGMTGDGEERITS
-35 LEIATMT
+35 LEIAEMA
-42 NKLHKNVMQSIRK
+42 NKRHSDVMRSIRN
-55 MEAAWIKVNGL
+55 MEKAWLQVNGRN
-66 GFKLVN
+66 FALVD
-72 YQDQKGETRPCYSLT
+72 YQDQKGEYRPCYSLT
-87 KRESLYIA
+87 KKESLYIA
-95 TKFNDEAR
+95 TKFDDVMR
-103 AKLVLRWEELE
+103 AKLINRWEELE
-114 IKHREQVQAEQMKPQ
+114 NKHREQVQAEQMKPQ

-168 VPDYVHAPNGASHAV
+168 VPDYVHDPNGASHAV
-183 SELLKERG
+183 SELLKERD

-242 VLDKP
+242 VPGQTIPKWYDNKFVEVLEIIGYKP
-247 FQSGM
+247 SSQGDMFASGE
-252 TTSLGRC
+252 T
-259 WKSSVTSHLVKEIC
+259 H
-273 LQAVRH
+273 
-279 TRTTVVIM
+279 
-287 IYNREG
+287 
-293 GEGVMRSPLFLW
+293 

>member
-1 MTENVNRMM
+1 
-10 VNPPVFPSGI
+10 
-20 VESGMTGDGEERITS
+20 
-35 LEIATMT
+35 
-42 NKLHKNVMQSIRK
+42 
-55 MEAAWIKVNGL
+55 
-66 GFKLVN
+66 
-72 YQDQKGETRPCYSLT
+72 
-87 KRESLYIA
+87 
-95 TKFNDEAR
+95 
-103 AKLVLRWEELE
+103 
-114 IKHREQVQAEQMKPQ
+114 MKPQ

-183 SELLKERG
+183 SELLKERD

-242 VLDKP
+242 VPGQTIPKWYDNKFVEVLEIIGYKP
-247 FQSGM
+247 SSQGDMFASGE
-252 TTSLGRC
+252 T
-259 WKSSVTSHLVKEIC
+259 H
-273 LQAVRH
+273 
-279 TRTTVVIM
+279 
-287 IYNREG
+287 
-293 GEGVMRSPLFLW
+293 